1 MTPNELKVLKKKIK
15 TYADAMVADSWK
27 GACEDPDD
35 YEILCE
41 NLEHAEKD
49 LNDYLE
55 SLK

>member
-27 GACEDPDD
+27 GAGEPED

-41 NLEHAEKD
+41 RLEHAEKD
-49 LNDYLE
+49 LNEYLE

>member
-1 MTPNELKVLKKKIK
+1 MTPKELKVLKNKIK
-15 TYADAMVADSWK
+15 IYAEAMVAESWK

-41 NLEHAEKD
+41 RLEDAEKD

>member
-1 MTPNELKVLKKKIK
+1 MTPNELKMLKKKIK
-15 TYADAMVADSWK
+15 AYAEAMVAESWK